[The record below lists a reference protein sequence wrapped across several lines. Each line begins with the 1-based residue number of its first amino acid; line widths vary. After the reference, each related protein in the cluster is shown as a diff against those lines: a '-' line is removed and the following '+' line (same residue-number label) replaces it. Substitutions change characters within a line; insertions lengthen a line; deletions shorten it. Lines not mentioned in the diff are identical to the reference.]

1 MEVGRRWSKGGSG
14 AGGGREE
21 VEVREEVEQ
30 VEVGGGG
37 AGGGREEVEQ
47 GRKWSRWR

>member
-21 VEVREEVEQ
+21 VEQ
-30 VEVGGGG
+30 VEVG
-37 AGGGREEVEQ
+37 R
-47 GRKWSRWR
+47 RWSRWR

>member
-21 VEVREEVEQ
+21 VEQVEEV
-30 VEVGGGG
+30 G
-37 AGGGREEVEQ
+37 
-47 GRKWSRWR
+47 RWRR